1 MNKGFILEDNYGYL
15 IERKRARGYKYVE
28 IDKSVKAP
36 CMVSISTKDL
46 DKEPKLLIK
55 ASNSKTKEPIY
66 MFLCK
71 EFGLSGYNAN
81 FENKISVIF
90 CDNGLMLVTLHK
102 GALSLRTNGELNL
115 FVVDNEEIPSFERDN
130 ICWFDANKL
139 KSYVAYY
146 KLQSKYVYDFEFMF
160 SISAGTNARLSSVRV
175 KHLEEEDIDMSLG
188 AYAIELESNTDMK
201 ETQEKIEQEQKKQK
215 ALDKYFNRKKG

>member
-1 MNKGFILEDNYGYL
+1 
-15 IERKRARGYKYVE
+15 
-28 IDKSVKAP
+28 
-36 CMVSISTKDL
+36 
-46 DKEPKLLIK
+46 
-55 ASNSKTKEPIY
+55 
-66 MFLCK
+66 
-71 EFGLSGYNAN
+71 
-81 FENKISVIF
+81 
-90 CDNGLMLVTLHK
+90 MLVTLHK

-160 SISAGTNARLSSVRV
+160 SISAGTNTRLSSVRV

-201 ETQEKIEQEQKKQK
+201 ETQEKIAQEQKKQK
-215 ALDKYFNRKKG
+215 ALDKYFNRKKE